1 MHEAIVKIKAVAR
14 AANDINALPVGEM
27 MQKELGKISMELMFA
42 GARLAFE
49 ALLEKLHED
58 IELSTL
64 DWIVAMDHGI
74 LSDYMTPT
82 DWDICG
88 GGPGEGKP
96 GRTPVDFDFEHP
108 WVESCWSQIGDSNR
122 DRIIEFFEEKGP

>member
-42 GARLAFE
+42 GVRLAFE

-58 IELSTL
+58 IEQSTL

-122 DRIIEFFEEKGP
+122 DKIIEFFEEKGP

>member
-58 IELSTL
+58 IEQSTL

-96 GRTPVDFDFEHP
+96 GKTPVDFDFEHP
-108 WVESCWSQIGDSNR
+108 WGESCWSQIGDSNR

>member
-1 MHEAIVKIKAVAR
+1 MHEAILKLRELAKKAHGM
-14 AANDINALPVGEM
+14 NGLPLNEEM
-27 MQKELGKISMELMFA
+27 QDRLDEVRMTWMFD
-42 GARLAFE
+42 GARLTLE

-58 IELSTL
+58 IEQSTL

-74 LSDYMTPT
+74 LSDYMTPI

>member
-49 ALLEKLHED
+49 ALLGKLHED
-58 IELSTL
+58 IEQSTL
-64 DWIVAMDHGI
+64 DWIVAMDYGI

>member
-42 GARLAFE
+42 GVRLAFE
-49 ALLEKLHED
+49 ALIEKLHDD
-58 IELSTL
+58 IEYSTL